1 MTSYDYIIIG
11 AGSAGAA
18 LASRLTEDA
27 DVSVLLLEAGGRDRH
42 PFLRM
47 PIAHPK
53 VRHWAGYSWN
63 FRSEP
68 EPALFDRNLII
79 PRGKT
84 LGGSSSINGMIYV
97 RGNARDYDL
106 WRQRGLT
113 GWSYADLLPY
123 FKRIEKHWRGAS
135 ELHGESGPI
144 GVTQVQSPY
153 MLYEALEQSAGAAG
167 HPPIDDPYAEQQ
179 EGVSRVEVTIAN
191 GRRQ

>member
-1 MTSYDYIIIG
+1 MQNTFDYIIIG
-11 AGSAGAA
+11 AGSSGAA
-18 LASRLTEDA
+18 LAARLTEDPGT
-27 DVSVLLLEAGGRDRH
+27 SVLLLEAGGPDRH

-47 PIAHPK
+47 PIAHGK
-53 VRHWAGYSWN
+53 VRHWPTYSWN

-68 EPALFDRNLII
+68 EPGLDGRSLVI

-123 FKRIEKHWRGAS
+123 FKRLETSWRGANAF
-135 ELHGESGPI
+135 HGDSGPVH
-144 GVTQVQSPY
+144 VTPVTCPMCST
-153 MLYEALEQSAGAAG
+153 
-167 HPPIDDPYAEQQ
+167 
-179 EGVSRVEVTIAN
+179 SR
-191 GRRQ
+191 